1 MSPAQAMTTEWC
13 EAPQVQHCLLCRRVR
28 RFHRNDSPPE
38 TSPEWEELTDF
49 LTHYGLTLSS
59 LVVVDAYCERC
70 ETFYRQLL
78 TYGQPERRIVGSTTS
93 GQVRT

>member
-1 MSPAQAMTTEWC
+1 MSPAQAMTTELC

-28 RFHRNDSPPE
+28 WFHRNDSP
-38 TSPEWEELTDF
+38 PEWEELTDF
-49 LTHYGLTLSS
+49 LTHYGLTSSS

-78 TYGQPERRIVGSTTS
+78 TYGQPDRQSIGINH
-93 GQVRT
+93 